1 MALKLTFLGTRGGID
16 ARTARHRMHSALLI
30 SWRHKNVMIDCGT
43 DWQDKLNQVRPDAIL
58 ITHAHADHAGGL
70 KSVASCPVYATKDT
84 WSKIRVGLVPAKKVI
99 RPRLPVDLFGIQF
112 EALPVEHSIRAP
124 AVGYRIT
131 AGHHS
136 VFYMPDV
143 VRIYDQAQALQGV
156 QLYIGDGASITRPIL
171 RKRDGKLIGHASI
184 RTQLEWCR
192 EEGVRRAIFSHC
204 GSEIVT
210 GNQRIVAD
218 KVRVL
223 GKQAGVDAR
232 IAHDGLRVTL

>member
-1 MALKLTFLGTRGGID
+1 MALTLTFLGTRGGID

-30 SWRHKNVMIDCGT
+30 SWRRKNVMIDCGA
-43 DWQDKLNQVRPDAIL
+43 DWQDKVDQVNPNAIL
-58 ITHAHADHAGGL
+58 ITHAHPDHACGL
-70 KSVASCPVYATKDT
+70 KSGAPCPIYATKECC
-84 WSKIRVGLVPAKKVI
+84 SNVRVGLIAAKQVI
-99 RPRLPVDLFGIQF
+99 EPRLPVELFGIEF
-112 EALPVEHSIRAP
+112 EAFPVEHSVLAP

-131 AGHHS
+131 VGHHS
-136 VFYMPDV
+136 VFYVPDV
-143 VRIYDQAQALQGV
+143 VRIHGQAQALQGL
-156 QLYIGDGASITRPIL
+156 QLYIGDGASITRSIL

-192 EEGVRRAIFSHC
+192 EEGVCRAIFSHC

-210 GNQRIVAD
+210 GNQRIVTD